1 MLFAFRPAMVFSV
14 SKSSGVPTML
24 SRPGSIGGRLPQAGA
39 TVCVGSWG
47 GASPRTT
54 RNWTA
59 CGLRLKAT
67 TGSEYASKKT
77 RLYAS
82 GKSLPPLAD
91 IVLIATAKVTQSATK
106 PVGVFSRYG

>member
-39 TVCVGSWG
+39 TVCVGSRG

-59 CGLRLKAT
+59 CGLRLMAT
-67 TGSEYASKKT
+67 TGAEYASKKT
-77 RLYAS
+77 RLYAY
-82 GKSLPPLAD
+82 GKSLPPLAGL
-91 IVLIATAKVTQSATK
+91 VLIAAAELQPHRHNRV
-106 PVGVFSRYG
+106 